1 MKTEEALQRTR
12 EIIRRKRLALSTED
26 VYCAWLKRYC
36 QFVKKCPPH
45 MPSQQKLERFLT
57 ALAKENVAASTQN
70 QAFNQFHPFFGI
82 SRLKH
87 FRPEVVHFDSTA
99 DSAASDAGVQAET
112 SLARPLQQP

>member
-12 EIIRRKRLALSTED
+12 EIIRRKHLALSTEA

-57 ALAKENVAASTQN
+57 ALAKENVTASTQN
-70 QAFNQFHPFFGI
+70 QAFNALLMQLSSFTPRFWRGWKQLWAI
-82 SRLKH
+82 C
-87 FRPEVVHFDSTA
+87 T
-99 DSAASDAGVQAET
+99 
-112 SLARPLQQP
+112 